1 MQKERLK
8 KEVVLQLLESQ
19 CAIGYVADRMQV
31 RFQTVLKQLISE
43 SPTLCKTPYV
53 IAIKDALG
61 LPLNETITEL
71 YNNDGGYK
79 KN

>member
-8 KEVVLQLLESQ
+8 KEVVVQLLESQ
-19 CAIGYVADRMQV
+19 DAIGYIADNMAVQ
-31 RFQTVLKQLISE
+31 FQTVKKQIISE
-43 SPTLCKTPYV
+43 SPTLCKTLYV
-53 IAIKDALG
+53 YAIKNALG

-79 KN
+79 E

>member
-8 KEVVLQLLESQ
+8 KEVVLLLLESQ
-19 CAIGYVADRMQV
+19 ESIGYIADKMGVQ
-31 RFQTVLKQLISE
+31 FQTILKQIISE

-61 LPLNETITEL
+61 LPLNDVITEL
-71 YNNDGGYK
+71 YNEQGGYK
-79 KN
+79 E